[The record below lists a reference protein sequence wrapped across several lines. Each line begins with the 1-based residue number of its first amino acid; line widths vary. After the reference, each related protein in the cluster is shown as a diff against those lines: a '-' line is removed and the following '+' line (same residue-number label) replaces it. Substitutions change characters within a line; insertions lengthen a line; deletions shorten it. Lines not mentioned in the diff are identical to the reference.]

1 MPEAKKKPRA
11 WRGFFGLESSQ
22 LFGGVF
28 FFECFFI
35 E

>member
-11 WRGFFGLESSQ
+11 WRGFSGRESFQ
-22 LFGGVF
+22 LFGVF